1 MDLDGWAGLPCSHS
15 GQSCYPKRHTIHF
28 FLFLKLVCPNPNTS
42 QIRKDISKH
51 GELFYG
57 L

>member
-28 FLFLKLVCPNPNTS
+28 FLFLKLMCPNPNTS